1 MRSVVFIEQSM
12 KMFAAQNRKKLF
24 KKSKKKSKDIK
35 STGKKTLKL
44 QNGEGFICRE
54 DFFFFLSFDFLRIYK
69 LSSIFWQLLVK
80 HFVVKIKIP
89 QCYF

>member
-1 MRSVVFIEQSM
+1 MLLRIEKNFLKNQ
-12 KMFAAQNRKKLF
+12 
-24 KKSKKKSKDIK
+24 KKSKDIK

-54 DFFFFLSFDFLRIYK
+54 DFFFLSFDFLRIYK

>member
-54 DFFFFLSFDFLRIYK
+54 DFFFF
-69 LSSIFWQLLVK
+69 
-80 HFVVKIKIP
+80 
-89 QCYF
+89 